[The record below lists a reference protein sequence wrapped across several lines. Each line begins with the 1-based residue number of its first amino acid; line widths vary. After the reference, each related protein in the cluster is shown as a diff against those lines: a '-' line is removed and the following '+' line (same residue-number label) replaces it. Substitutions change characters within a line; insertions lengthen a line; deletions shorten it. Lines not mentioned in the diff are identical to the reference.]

1 MARENLKCSDEEEDT
16 LTRSTKKFKKIH
28 SPRVDHD
35 PNTSSSNLAKGGS
48 YRDKLIKAILGA
60 FEQAFGFSSFM
71 LEDSDSDT
79 EVDEFQGEDAR
90 ITVSKEEKAR
100 IRAPWHQTVIVKT
113 FGRKIGFHYL
123 SSRINAMWKPNGS
136 MECIDL
142 GFDFFLV
149 KFSLVEDVDKVL
161 KEGP

>member
-1 MARENLKCSDEEEDT
+1 MARENLKRYDEEEDT
-16 LTRSTKKFKKIH
+16 LTRNTKKFKENH
-28 SPRVDHD
+28 SPGVDHD
-35 PNTSSSNLAKGGS
+35 PNTFSSNLAKGSS
-48 YRDKLIKAILGA
+48 YRDKLIGAIPGA
-60 FEQAFGFSSFM
+60 FDQAFGFSSFM

-79 EVDEFQGEDAR
+79 EADEFQGEDAR
-90 ITVSKEEKAR
+90 ITVSKEEKVR

-123 SSRINAMWKPNGS
+123 SSRISAMWKLNGS